1 MNNINAIKAG
11 HHEKKKKDERMMT
24 VDIEGE
30 C

>member
-1 MNNINAIKAG
+1 MNNINAIKTG
-11 HHEKKKKDERMMT
+11 HREKKKKDKRMMT